1 MRRAAVVVSSIS
13 PERAPGRLAASP
25 YIIGVTLR
33 SAKFTRRSFLTSAG
47 AALALPRIVRAQAA
61 SDADVLIVG
70 AGAAGLAAARE
81 CQRLGK
87 SFVLVEARD
96 RIGGRVFTDT
106 SLGQSFDAGARY
118 IHWAERNPWAG
129 LARELGVATSAD
141 TSSPGGFR
149 FYANGKP
156 VPEADRSLRRQAF
169 ATLSRL
175 LDDDAA
181 SVPDISLVDE
191 VASRGDA
198 FTEAAG
204 GLARMALGEEP
215 ERVSARDYARLWSGD
230 DLIVP
235 SGYGTL
241 VQAYGAGLP
250 MRLSTP
256 VTVIRWEGQGI
267 AAETRDG
274 TLRAKAAIITVPPTV
289 LALDAIRFIPDLPAD
304 TRDALAGLG
313 AGALT
318 KIGLKFDG
326 TRFDLP
332 PDSDIFEM
340 EAPGET
346 FDFECW
352 TFGRDI
358 VVANFGGDHARRVT
372 ADGDAAAIAATLEAF
387 VRVVGGSARKS
398 FSAGSVHAWHRD
410 PYSLGCYSHCL
421 PGHAGARAKLAEP
434 IAERIFFAG
443 EATGGE
449 DFGGAMTAG
458 GAFLAGEAAARRA
471 AGL

>member
-1 MRRAAVVVSSIS
+1 VNACRHDWLRF
-13 PERAPGRLAASP
+13 GLCKLAP
-25 YIIGVTLR
+25 YIARVICRTH
-33 SAKFTRRSFLTSAG
+33 FTRRTFLAGTG
-47 AALALPRIVRAQAA
+47 AALTLPRILRAQPAR
-61 SDADVLIVG
+61 DADVLIVG

-87 SFVLVEARD
+87 SFILLEARD

-106 SLGQSFDAGARY
+106 SLGQPFDAGARY

-129 LARELGVATSAD
+129 AAQNLGIATRPD
-141 TSSPGGFR
+141 VSSPAGFR

-169 ATLSRL
+169 AGLSRL
-175 LDDDAA
+175 LDDAA
-181 SVPDISLVDE
+181 DVPDISLAE
-191 VASRGDA
+191 EAARGGVYA
-198 FTEAAG
+198 EAAG

-215 ERVSARDYARLWSGD
+215 ERVSARDYARLWSGA
-230 DLIVP
+230 DLVVP
-235 SGYGTL
+235 GGYGTL
-241 VQAYGAGLP
+241 LQAYGAGLP
-250 MRLSTP
+250 VRLSTP
-256 VTVIRWEGQGI
+256 VIAIRWDGQGI
-267 AAETRDG
+267 SAETREG
-274 TLRAKAAIITVPPTV
+274 TIRARAAIVTVPPPV
-289 LALDAIRFIPDLPAD
+289 LASGAIHFIPDLPAD

-318 KIGLKFDG
+318 KVGLKFDG
-326 TRFDLP
+326 ARFDVP

-352 TFGRDI
+352 TFGRDL
-358 VVANFGGDHARRVT
+358 VVANFGGDHARHVT
-372 ADGDAAAIAATLEAF
+372 ADGDMAAIAATLDAF

-398 FSAGSVHAWHRD
+398 FIRGSMHAWHRD
-410 PYSLGCYSHCL
+410 VLSLGCYSHCL
-421 PGHAGARAKLAEP
+421 PGHADARAKLAAP
-434 IAERIFFAG
+434 VKDRIFFAG

-458 GAFLAGEAAARRA
+458 GAFLAGQAAARRA

>member
-1 MRRAAVVVSSIS
+1 MTS
-13 PERAPGRLAASP
+13 
-25 YIIGVTLR
+25 R
-33 SAKFTRRSFLTSAG
+33 SFITRRRFLASAG
-47 AALALPRIVRAQAA
+47 AAFVLPQIVRAQPA

-81 CQRLGK
+81 CGRLGK
-87 SFVLVEARD
+87 SFILVEARD
-96 RIGGRVFTDT
+96 RIGGRVFTDM
-106 SLGQSFDAGARY
+106 SFGQPFDAGARY
-118 IHWAERNPWAG
+118 IHWAERNPWADV
-129 LARELGVATSAD
+129 ARDLGVATGPD
-141 TSSPGGFR
+141 ISSPGGFR
-149 FYANGKP
+149 FYANGTA

-169 ATLSRL
+169 ATLSQL

-181 SVPDISLVDE
+181 SVPDISLLEE
-191 VASRGDA
+191 VASRGSA

-235 SGYGTL
+235 GGYGTL

-250 MRLSTP
+250 VRLSTP
-256 VTVIRWEGQGI
+256 VTAIRWDGPGI
-267 AAETRDG
+267 AAETHDG
-274 TLRAKAAIITVPPTV
+274 TVRAKAAIITVPPTV
-289 LALDAIRFIPDLPAD
+289 LASGAIRFTPDLPGE

-332 PDSDIFEM
+332 SDSDVFEM
-340 EAPGET
+340 EGPGEI

-352 TFGRDI
+352 TFGRDL
-358 VVANFGGDHARRVT
+358 VVANFGGDHARHVT
-372 ADGDAAAIAATLEAF
+372 ADGDAAAIAATLDAF
-387 VRVVGGSARKS
+387 VRVVGNRARKS
-398 FSAGSVHAWHRD
+398 FVGGSAHAWHRH

-421 PGHAGARAKLAEP
+421 PGHADARAKLAGP

-443 EATGGE
+443 EATGGD

-458 GAFLAGEAAARRA
+458 GAFLAGRAAARRA
-471 AGL
+471 TGL

>member
-1 MRRAAVVVSSIS
+1 MAR
-13 PERAPGRLAASP
+13 
-25 YIIGVTLR
+25 VTSR
-33 SAKFTRRSFLTSAG
+33 SQITRRSFLASTG
-47 AALALPRIVRAQAA
+47 AALAAPHVVCAHPAG
-61 SDADVLIVG
+61 DADVLIVG

-81 CQRLGK
+81 CRRLGK
-87 SFVLVEARD
+87 TFILVEARD

-106 SLGQSFDAGARY
+106 SLGQPFDAGARY
-118 IHWAERNPWAG
+118 IHWAERNPWTDV
-129 LARELGVATSAD
+129 ARDLGAVTRPD
-141 TSSPGGFR
+141 IFLPGGFR

-156 VPEADRSLRRQAF
+156 VPEADRNLRRQAF
-169 ATLSRL
+169 AALSHL
-175 LDDDAA
+175 LEDDAA
-181 SVPDISLVDE
+181 DVPDISLIDE
-191 VASRGDA
+191 VASRGSA

-230 DLIVP
+230 DLVVP
-235 SGYGTL
+235 GGYGAL

-250 MRLSTP
+250 VRLSTP
-256 VTVIRWEGQGI
+256 VAAIRWDGQGI
-267 AAETRDG
+267 AAETNDG
-274 TLRAKAAIITVPPTV
+274 TIRARAAIVTVPPTV
-289 LALDAIRFIPDLPAD
+289 LASGAIRFIPELPAS

-318 KIGLKFDG
+318 KIGLKFG
-326 TRFDLP
+326 GARFDVP
-332 PDSDIFEM
+332 ADSDIFEM

-358 VVANFGGDHARRVT
+358 VVANFGGDHARRIT
-372 ADGDAAAIAATLEAF
+372 ADGDRAAVATTLDAF
-387 VRVVGGSARKS
+387 VRVVGSDARKS
-398 FSAGSVHAWHRD
+398 FKGGSVHAWHRD

-421 PGHAGARAKLAEP
+421 PGHADARAKLAEP
-434 IAERIFFAG
+434 VTNRIFFAG

-458 GAFLAGEAAARRA
+458 GAFLAGQAAARKA
-471 AGL
+471 AGV

>member
-1 MRRAAVVVSSIS
+1 MAR
-13 PERAPGRLAASP
+13 
-25 YIIGVTLR
+25 VTSC
-33 SAKFTRRSFLTSAG
+33 SANLSRRSFLATAG
-47 AALALPRIVRAQAA
+47 AALTLPHIVRAQPA

-70 AGAAGLAAARE
+70 AGASGLAAARE

-87 SFVLVEARD
+87 SFIMVEARD

-106 SLGQSFDAGARY
+106 SLGQPFDAGARY
-118 IHWAERNPWAG
+118 IHWAERNPWADVG
-129 LARELGVATSAD
+129 RDLGIATSPD
-141 TSSPGGFR
+141 ISSPGGFR

-169 ATLSRL
+169 LALSRL
-175 LDDDAA
+175 LDDAQD
-181 SVPDISLVDE
+181 VPDISLVEE
-191 VASRGDA
+191 VVARGEMYTD
-198 FTEAAG
+198 AAG

-215 ERVSARDYARLWSGD
+215 ERVSARDYARLWSGA
-230 DLIVP
+230 DLVVP
-235 SGYGTL
+235 GGYGTL

-250 MRLSTP
+250 VRLSTP
-256 VTVIRWEGQGI
+256 VHAIRWDGQGI

-274 TLRAKAAIITVPPTV
+274 TIRASAAIVTVPPTV
-289 LALDAIRFIPDLPAD
+289 LAAGAIRFVPDLPAG

-318 KIGLKFDG
+318 KVGLKFDG
-326 TRFDLP
+326 ARFDVP

-340 EAPGET
+340 EGPGQT

-358 VVANFGGDHARRVT
+358 VVANFGGDHARHAT
-372 ADGDAAAIAATLEAF
+372 ADGNEAAIAATLDAF
-387 VRVVGGSARKS
+387 VRVVGESARKS
-398 FSAGSVHAWHRD
+398 FIGGSVHAWHRN
-410 PYSLGCYSHCL
+410 PLSLGCYSHCL
-421 PGHAGARAKLAEP
+421 PGHADARAKLAEP
-434 IAERIFFAG
+434 VANRIFFAG

-458 GAFLAGEAAARRA
+458 GAFLAGQAAARRA

>member
-1 MRRAAVVVSSIS
+1 VAVVSSIS

-25 YIIGVTLR
+25 YIARVTSR
-33 SAKFTRRSFLTSAG
+33 SANLARRSFLVGTG
-47 AALALPRIVRAQAA
+47 ATLALPPIVRAQPA

-81 CQRLGK
+81 CQRLGR
-87 SFVLVEARD
+87 SFILVEARD

-118 IHWAERNPWAG
+118 IHWAERNPWARV
-129 LARELGVATSAD
+129 ARDLGVATSAD
-141 TSSPGGFR
+141 ISSPAGFR

-156 VPEADRSLRRQAF
+156 VPEADRSLRRQAY
-169 ATLSRL
+169 AELSRL
-175 LDDDAA
+175 LDDPAT
-181 SVPDISLVDE
+181 VPDISLTDE
-191 VASRGDA
+191 VAARGLA
-198 FTEAAG
+198 FADAAG

-215 ERVSARDYARLWSGD
+215 ERVSARDYARLWSGA
-230 DLIVP
+230 DLVVP
-235 SGYGTL
+235 GGYGTL
-241 VQAYGAGLP
+241 VQTFGAGLP
-250 MRLSTP
+250 VRLSTP
-256 VTVIRWEGQGI
+256 VQAIRWDGPDVT
-267 AAETRDG
+267 AETRDG
-274 TLRAKAAIITVPPTV
+274 TLRGKAAIITVPPSA
-289 LALDAIRFIPDLPAD
+289 LASGAIRFLPDLPAT

-318 KIGLKFDG
+318 KVGMKFDG
-326 TRFDLP
+326 ARFDVP
-332 PDSDIFEM
+332 ADSDIFEM
-340 EAPGET
+340 EAPGQT

-372 ADGDAAAIAATLEAF
+372 ADGDTAAIAATLDAF

-398 FSAGSVHAWHRD
+398 FKGGSVHAWHRD

-421 PGHAGARAKLAEP
+421 PGHADARAKLAEP
-434 IAERIFFAG
+434 VANRIFFAG

-458 GAFLAGEAAARRA
+458 GAFLSGQAAARGA

>member
-1 MRRAAVVVSSIS
+1 VVSSIS

-25 YIIGVTLR
+25 YIARVTSR
-33 SAKFTRRSFLTSAG
+33 SANLARRSFLVGTG
-47 AALALPRIVRAQAA
+47 ATLVLPPIVRAQPA

-81 CQRLGK
+81 CQRLGRR
-87 SFVLVEARD
+87 FILVEARD

-118 IHWAERNPWAG
+118 IHWAERNPWARV
-129 LARELGVATSAD
+129 ASDLGVATSAD
-141 TSSPGGFR
+141 ISSPSGFR
-149 FYANGKP
+149 FYASGKP

-169 ATLSRL
+169 AELSRL
-175 LDDDAA
+175 LDDPAT
-181 SVPDISLVDE
+181 VPDISLTDE
-191 VASRGDA
+191 VAARGLA
-198 FTEAAG
+198 FTDAAG

-215 ERVSARDYARLWSGD
+215 ERVSARDYARLWSGA
-230 DLIVP
+230 DLVVP
-235 SGYGTL
+235 GGYGRL

-250 MRLSTP
+250 VRLSSP
-256 VTVIRWEGQGI
+256 VQAIRWNGPGI
-267 AAETRDG
+267 AAETSAG
-274 TLRAKAAIITVPPTV
+274 TLRAKATIITVPPTV
-289 LALDAIRFIPDLPAD
+289 LASGAIRFLPDLPAT

-318 KIGLKFDG
+318 KVGMKFDG
-326 TRFDLP
+326 ARFDVP
-332 PDSDIFEM
+332 ADSDIFEM
-340 EAPGET
+340 EAPGQT

-372 ADGDAAAIAATLEAF
+372 ADGDAAAIAATLDAF
-387 VRVVGGSARKS
+387 VRVVGSSARKS
-398 FSAGSVHAWHRD
+398 FTGGSVHAWHRD
-410 PYSLGCYSHCL
+410 PLSLGCYSHCL
-421 PGHAGARAKLAEP
+421 PGHADARAKLAEP
-434 IAERIFFAG
+434 VANRIFFAG

-458 GAFLAGEAAARRA
+458 GAFLAGQAAARRV

>member
-1 MRRAAVVVSSIS
+1 
-13 PERAPGRLAASP
+13 LAASP
-25 YIIGVTLR
+25 YIARVTSR
-33 SAKFTRRSFLTSAG
+33 YPITRRSFVATAG
-47 AALALPRIVRAQAA
+47 AALALPYLARAQPAT
-61 SDADVLIVG
+61 DTDVLIVG

-87 SFVLVEARD
+87 SFILLEARD
-96 RIGGRVFTDT
+96 RIGGRVFTDL
-106 SLGQSFDAGARY
+106 SLGQAFDAGARY

-129 LARELGVATSAD
+129 VARNLGIATSPD
-141 TSSPGGFR
+141 ISSAAGFR

-175 LDDDAA
+175 LDDDPAN
-181 SVPDISLVDE
+181 VPDVSLIEE
-191 VASRGDA
+191 VAARDKVLA
-198 FTEAAG
+198 EAAG

-230 DLIVP
+230 DLVVP
-235 SGYGTL
+235 GGYGTL

-250 MRLSTP
+250 VRLSTH
-256 VTVIRWEGQGI
+256 VNATRWDGQGI

-274 TLRAKAAIITVPPTV
+274 TIRANAAIITVPPSV
-289 LALDAIRFIPDLPAD
+289 LASGAIRFTPELPGE

-326 TRFDLP
+326 TRFDVP
-332 PDSDIFEM
+332 PDSDIFEI
-340 EAPGET
+340 EDAGAT

-352 TFGRDI
+352 TFGRDLVI
-358 VVANFGGDHARRVT
+358 ANFGGDHARHVT
-372 ADGDAAAIAATLEAF
+372 ADGDAAAVAAALDAF
-387 VRVVGGSARKS
+387 TRVVGSSARRS
-398 FSAGSVHAWHRD
+398 FVDGSVHAWHRD
-410 PYSLGCYSHCL
+410 PLSLGCYSHCL
-421 PGHAGARAKLAEP
+421 PGHADARAKLAEP

-443 EATGGE
+443 EATGG
-449 DFGGAMTAG
+449 DDYGGAMTAG
-458 GAFLAGEAAARRA
+458 GAFLAGQAAALRA

>member
-1 MRRAAVVVSSIS
+1 M
-13 PERAPGRLAASP
+13 
-25 YIIGVTLR
+25 
-33 SAKFTRRSFLTSAG
+33 
-47 AALALPRIVRAQAA
+47 PRILGAQPA
-61 SDADVLIVG
+61 SEADVLIVG

-81 CQRLGK
+81 CQRLRK
-87 SFVLVEARD
+87 SFILVEARD
-96 RIGGRVFTDT
+96 RIGGRVFTDS
-106 SLGQSFDAGARY
+106 SLGQPFDAGARY
-118 IHWAERNPWAG
+118 IHWAERNPWTGVAQ
-129 LARELGVATSAD
+129 EVGVATSPD
-141 TSSPGGFR
+141 IGSPGGFR

-181 SVPDISLVDE
+181 NVPDISLVDE

-230 DLIVP
+230 DLVVP
-235 SGYGTL
+235 EGYGTL

-250 MRLSTP
+250 VRLSTA
-256 VTVIRWEGQGI
+256 VTAIRWDGQGI
-267 AAETRDG
+267 AAETRDD
-274 TLRAKAAIITVPPTV
+274 TMRAKAAIITVPPTV
-289 LALDAIRFIPDLPAD
+289 LASGAVRFVPELPGE

-326 TRFDLP
+326 ARFDLP
-332 PDSDIFEM
+332 PDTDIFEM

-372 ADGDAAAIAATLEAF
+372 ADGDAAAVAATLDAF
-387 VRVVGGSARKS
+387 LRVVGGSARTS
-398 FSAGSVHAWHRD
+398 FIGASVHAWHRD

-443 EATGGE
+443 EATAGE
-449 DFGGAMTAG
+449 DFGAAMTVG
-458 GAFLAGEAAARRA
+458 GAFLAGQAAARRA
-471 AGL
+471 AAR

>member
-1 MRRAAVVVSSIS
+1 MRGVTSRSSLTRRAFFA
-13 PERAPGRLAASP
+13 
-25 YIIGVTLR
+25 
-33 SAKFTRRSFLTSAG
+33 SAG
-47 AALALPRIVRAQAA
+47 ATLALPHIVRAQSVA
-61 SDADVLIVG
+61 DADVLIVG

-87 SFVLVEARD
+87 SFVLLEARD

-106 SLGQSFDAGARY
+106 SLGQPFDAGARY

-129 LARELGVATSAD
+129 VARGLAVAIAPEA
-141 TSSPGGFR
+141 PGGFR
-149 FYANGKP
+149 VYAQGKT
-156 VPEADRSLRRQAF
+156 VPEADRSQRRQAF
-169 ATLSRL
+169 AALSRL
-175 LDDDAA
+175 LDDDPAK
-181 SVPDISLVDE
+181 VPDISLAE
-191 VASRGDA
+191 EAARGAADA
-198 FTEAAG
+198 EAAG
-204 GLARMALGEEP
+204 RLARMALGEEP
-215 ERVSARDYARLWSGD
+215 ERVSARDYARLWSGE
-230 DLIVP
+230 DLVVP
-235 SGYGTL
+235 GGYGAL

-250 MRLSTP
+250 VRLSTA
-256 VTVIRWEGQGI
+256 VNAIRWGGQGI
-267 AAETRDG
+267 AAETGDS
-274 TLRAKAAIITVPPTV
+274 TIRAKAAIVTLPPSV
-289 LALDAIRFIPDLPAD
+289 LASGAIRFIPDLPAG

-326 TRFDLP
+326 ARFDVP
-332 PDSDIFEM
+332 ADSDVFEM
-340 EAPGET
+340 EGPGET

-372 ADGDAAAIAATLEAF
+372 ADGDAAAIPATLDAF
-387 VRVVGGSARKS
+387 VRVVGSSARKS
-398 FSAGSVHAWHRD
+398 FTGGSVHAWHRD

-421 PGHAGARAKLAEP
+421 PGHADARANLAEP
-434 IAERIFFAG
+434 VAERIFFAG

-458 GAFLAGEAAARRA
+458 GAFLAGRTAARRA

>member
-1 MRRAAVVVSSIS
+1 VVSSIS

-25 YIIGVTLR
+25 YIARVTSR
-33 SAKFTRRSFLTSAG
+33 SANLARRSFLVGTG
-47 AALALPRIVRAQAA
+47 ATLALPPILRAQPA

-81 CQRLGK
+81 CQRLSR
-87 SFVLVEARD
+87 SFILIEARH

-129 LARELGVATSAD
+129 VARDLGVATSAD
-141 TSSPGGFR
+141 ISSPSGFR
-149 FYANGKP
+149 FYANGRP
-156 VPEADRSLRRQAF
+156 VPEVDRSLRRQAF
-169 ATLSRL
+169 AELSRL
-175 LDDDAA
+175 LDDPAT
-181 SVPDISLVDE
+181 VPDISLTDE
-191 VASRGDA
+191 VAARGLA
-198 FTEAAG
+198 FTDAAG

-215 ERVSARDYARLWSGD
+215 ERVSARDYARLWSGA
-230 DLIVP
+230 DLVVP
-235 SGYGTL
+235 GGYGTL
-241 VQAYGAGLP
+241 VQTFGAGLP
-250 MRLSTP
+250 VRLSTP
-256 VTVIRWEGQGI
+256 VQAIRWDGPDI
-267 AAETRDG
+267 TADTRDG
-274 TLRAKAAIITVPPTV
+274 TLHAKAAIITVPPTV
-289 LALDAIRFIPDLPAD
+289 LASGAIGFTPELPAG

-318 KIGLKFDG
+318 KVGMKFDG
-326 TRFDLP
+326 ARFDVP
-332 PDSDIFEM
+332 ADSDIFEM
-340 EAPGET
+340 EAPGQT

-358 VVANFGGDHARRVT
+358 VVANFGGDHARHIT
-372 ADGDAAAIAATLEAF
+372 AEGDAAAIAATLDAF

-398 FSAGSVHAWHRD
+398 FKGGSVHAWHRD

-421 PGHAGARAKLAEP
+421 PGHADARAKLAEP
-434 IAERIFFAG
+434 VANRIFFAG

-458 GAFLAGEAAARRA
+458 GAFLAGQVAARRA
-471 AGL
+471 VGL

>member
-1 MRRAAVVVSSIS
+1 MRRAEAVVSSIS
-13 PERAPGRLAASP
+13 RERLQARLAASP
-25 YIIGVTLR
+25 YIARVTSGSPL
-33 SAKFTRRSFLTSAG
+33 TRRSFVVAASAS
-47 AALALPRIVRAQAA
+47 LALPHIVRAQPA

-87 SFVLVEARD
+87 SFIVLEARD
-96 RIGGRVFTDT
+96 RIGGRVFTDP
-106 SLGQSFDAGARY
+106 SLGQAFDAGARY

-129 LARELGVATSAD
+129 VARNLGIATSAD
-141 TSSPGGFR
+141 ISSAAGFR
-149 FYANGKP
+149 VYANGKP

-175 LDDDAA
+175 LDDDPAN
-181 SVPDISLVDE
+181 VPDISLAEE
-191 VASRGDA
+191 VAARDKVLA
-198 FTEAAG
+198 EAAG

-215 ERVSARDYARLWSGD
+215 ERVSARDYARLWSGA
-230 DLIVP
+230 DLVVP
-235 SGYGTL
+235 GGYGTL

-250 MRLSTP
+250 VRLSTP
-256 VTVIRWEGQGI
+256 IHAIRWDGQGI

-274 TLRAKAAIITVPPTV
+274 PIRANAAIVTVPPTV
-289 LALDAIRFIPDLPAD
+289 LSSGAIRFIPDLPAD

-326 TRFDLP
+326 ARFDVP
-332 PDSDIFEM
+332 TDSDIFEI
-340 EAPGET
+340 EGGGET
-346 FDFECW
+346 YDFECW
-352 TFGRDI
+352 TFGREL
-358 VVANFGGDHARRVT
+358 VVANFGGDHARHVT
-372 ADGDAAAIAATLEAF
+372 AGADAAAIAATLDAF
-387 VRVVGGSARKS
+387 VRVVGSSARKS
-398 FSAGSVHAWHRD
+398 FVGGSVHAWHRD
-410 PYSLGCYSHCL
+410 PWSLGCYSHCR
-421 PGHAGARAKLAEP
+421 PGHAEARAKLAQP
-434 IAERIFFAG
+434 VANRIFFAG

-458 GAFLAGEAAARRA
+458 GAFLAGQAAALRA